1 MKGIDNSAVI
11 KHKGRVWILA
21 NYSNHLV
28 ETANVSFSLQAG
40 SCPRQH
46 LNPRYQC
53 SDIWVSKPMAR
64 GVCPAPCPCLA
75 SPINLGTHATA
86 PALRLT
92 LLFNTGFRLMD
103 LSRQVR

>member
-11 KHKGRVWILA
+11 RHKGRVLILA

-53 SDIWVSKPMAR
+53 SDIWVSKPMAH

-75 SPINLGTHATA
+75 SPINLSTHATA
-86 PALRLT
+86 PALGLI
-92 LLFNTGFRLMD
+92 LFFNTGFRPMD
-103 LSRQVR
+103 LSRQAR